1 LASGPGPGGPASGG
15 PASGGPGPAGTLSSG
30 PAAGDDAF
38 GADLYGRLP
47 GHGNLVFSPASIAT
61 ALRLVLLGARG
72 ETAAQIAAAV
82 HLATPDGAALS
93 HGEPPGRQAA
103 QELRAVSALLGDL
116 AAGDLTLRAPNAMW
130 VQSGLPLEPG
140 FTAAVAAAA
149 AVTVRDADFRRAAEQ
164 ARQEIN
170 QFIAE
175 QTAGRISD
183 LLSPGV
189 VSATTSLVLA
199 SAVYLKAAWAHPFPA
214 GATQDAVFNLDP
226 GQLNRNLDP
235 GQPNRGPRDSDTQVT
250 VPTMRVRARLRYLR
264 ADGYQAVELP
274 YAGARLGMVI
284 VLPDPESG
292 PSPGPGPGDPAGAG
306 PGGLLA
312 AGAILGAGL
321 GGLRTGLTPRQVSLA
336 LPRFRVTSGFALR
349 PVLAALGMP
358 LAFTNEADFSGITTG
373 QRLRIDEVVHQ
384 AYIDVNEAGTE
395 AAAATAVVITASA
408 RLMDPEPPV
417 EMTVDRPF
425 LFALTGL
432 RSGLPLFLGRVTDP
446 TAG

>member
-1 LASGPGPGGPASGG
+1 MARTSRGPAS
-15 PASGGPGPAGTLSSG
+15 
-30 PAAGDDAF
+30 GDDAF

-47 GHGNLVFSPASIAT
+47 SRGNLVFSPASIAT

-72 ETAAQIAAAV
+72 ETAAQIAAV
-82 HLATPDGAALS
+82 LHLATPDGAALS
-93 HGEPPGRQAA
+93 DQKPPGLQAA
-103 QELRAVSALLGDL
+103 QALTAFSALLSDL

-140 FTAAVAAAA
+140 FTAAVAEAT
-149 AVTVRDADFRRAAEQ
+149 AVTVHDADFRRAAEQ
-164 ARQEIN
+164 ARREIN
-170 QFIAE
+170 QFIRE
-175 QTAGRISD
+175 QTAGKISD

-214 GATQDAVFNLDP
+214 GATQDAAFYLDP
-226 GQLNRNLDP
+226 GQRNPGRPDP
-235 GQPNRGPRDSDTQVT
+235 ATQVT

-274 YAGARLGMVI
+274 YAGTRLGMVI
-284 VLPDPESG
+284 VLPDP
-292 PSPGPGPGDPAGAG
+292 SPGPGSGDPAYAG

-312 AGAILGAGL
+312 SVAPGAGP
-321 GGLRTGLTPRQVSLA
+321 GGLRAGLAPRQVSLA

-358 LAFTNEADFSGITTG
+358 LAFTDEADFSGITTA

-395 AAAATAVVITASA
+395 AAAATAVVMTASA

-417 EMTVDRPF
+417 EMIVDRPF
-425 LFALTGL
+425 LFALTDL

>member
-1 LASGPGPGGPASGG
+1 VSG
-15 PASGGPGPAGTLSSG
+15 
-30 PAAGDDAF
+30 DEAF

-47 GHGNLVFSPASIAT
+47 GQGNLVFSPASIAT

-72 ETAAQIAAAV
+72 ETAAQIAAAL
-82 HLATPDGAALS
+82 HLDIPDGAA
-93 HGEPPGRQAA
+93 PARQAA
-103 QELRAVSALLGDL
+103 QELQAVSAILSDL

-149 AVTVRDADFRRAAEQ
+149 AVAVRDADFRQAAEQ

-175 QTAGRISD
+175 QTAGKISD
-183 LLSPGV
+183 LLGPGV
-189 VSATTSLVLA
+189 VSAATSLVLA

-214 GATQDAVFNLDP
+214 GATHDAVFY
-226 GQLNRNLDP
+226 LDP
-235 GQPNRGPRDSDTQVT
+235 GQPGSGQPGPGTQVT
-250 VPTMRVRARLRYLR
+250 VPTMRLRARLRYLR
-264 ADGYQAVELP
+264 GDGYQAVELP

-284 VLPDPESG
+284 LLPDPASG
-292 PSPGPGPGDPAGAG
+292 PGSGDPADTGPGHLLAGGVVPDAG

-312 AGAILGAGL
+312 RLA
-321 GGLRTGLTPRQVSLA
+321 PRQVSLA
-336 LPRFRVTSGFALR
+336 LPRFKVTSGFALR

-358 LAFTNEADFSGITTG
+358 LAFTDEADFSGITAA

-395 AAAATAVVITASA
+395 AAAATAVVMTAAA
-408 RLMDPEPPV
+408 RFVRPDPPV
-417 EMTVDRPF
+417 EMIVDRPF
-425 LFALTGL
+425 RFAITDL
-432 RSGLPLFLGRVTDP
+432 RSGLPLFLGRVSDP
-446 TAG
+446 AAG

>member
-1 LASGPGPGGPASGG
+1 VSGG
-15 PASGGPGPAGTLSSG
+15 PVSGGPGSGGTPSRG
-30 PAAGDDAF
+30 PASGDDAF

-47 GHGNLVFSPASIAT
+47 SRGNLVFSPASIAT

-72 ETAAQIAAAV
+72 ETAAQIAAV
-82 HLATPDGAALS
+82 LHLATPDGAALS
-93 HGEPPGRQAA
+93 DQKPPGLQAA
-103 QELRAVSALLGDL
+103 RALTAFSALLSDL

-130 VQSGLPLEPG
+130 LQSGLPLEPG
-140 FTAAVAAAA
+140 FTAVVAEAT
-149 AVTVRDADFRRAAEQ
+149 AVTVHDADFRRAAEQ
-164 ARQEIN
+164 ARREIN
-170 QFIAE
+170 QFIRE
-175 QTAGRISD
+175 QTAGKISD

-214 GATQDAVFNLDP
+214 GATQDAAFYLDP
-226 GQLNRNLDP
+226 GQRDAGRPDP
-235 GQPNRGPRDSDTQVT
+235 ATQVT

-274 YAGARLGMVI
+274 YAGTRLGLVI
-284 VLPDPESG
+284 VLPDP
-292 PSPGPGPGDPAGAG
+292 SPGPGSGDPAYAG

-312 AGAILGAGL
+312 GGVAPGAGP
-321 GGLRTGLTPRQVSLA
+321 GGLRAGLAPRQVSLA

-358 LAFTNEADFSGITTG
+358 LAFTDEADFSGITTA

-395 AAAATAVVITASA
+395 AAAATAVIMTASA
-408 RLMDPEPPV
+408 RRMDPEPPV
-417 EMTVDRPF
+417 EMIVDRPF
-425 LFALTGL
+425 LFALTDL

>member
-1 LASGPGPGGPASGG
+1 VP
-15 PASGGPGPAGTLSSG
+15 
-30 PAAGDDAF
+30 GDDAF
-38 GADLYGRLP
+38 GADLYGQLP

-72 ETAAQIAAAV
+72 ETAAQIAAAL
-82 HLATPDGAALS
+82 HLAMPDGAAPS
-93 HGEPPGRQAA
+93 HQEPPWLQAA
-103 QELRAVSALLGDL
+103 QELRAFSALLGDL

-199 SAVYLKAAWAHPFPA
+199 SAVYLKAAWARPFPA
-214 GATQDAVFNLDP
+214 GATQDAAFYLDP
-226 GQLNRNLDP
+226 GQRNPGRPDP
-235 GQPNRGPRDSDTQVT
+235 GTQVT
-250 VPTMRVRARLRYLR
+250 VPTMRLRARLRYLR

-274 YAGARLGMVI
+274 YAGARLGMLI
-284 VLPDPESG
+284 VLPGPSSG
-292 PSPGPGPGDPAGAG
+292 PGSGDPADAG
-306 PGGLLA
+306 PGGLP
-312 AGAILGAGL
+312 AGGVARGAGL
-321 GGLRTGLTPRQVSLA
+321 GGLRAGLAPRQVSLA

-349 PVLAALGMP
+349 SVLAALGMP
-358 LAFTNEADFSGITTG
+358 LAFTDEADFSAITTTR
-373 QRLRIDEVVHQ
+373 RLRIDEVVHQ

-395 AAAATAVVITASA
+395 AAAATAVVMTASA
-408 RLMDPEPPV
+408 RLMDPEPTV
-417 EMTVDRPF
+417 EMIVDRPF
-425 LFALTGL
+425 LFALTDL

>member
-1 LASGPGPGGPASGG
+1 MPGRPVSGG
-15 PASGGPGPAGTLSSG
+15 PAS
-30 PAAGDDAF
+30 GDDAF

-47 GHGNLVFSPASIAT
+47 SRGNLVFSPASIAT

-72 ETAAQIAAAV
+72 ETAAQIAAV
-82 HLATPDGAALS
+82 LHLATPDGAALS
-93 HGEPPGRQAA
+93 DQKPPGLQAA
-103 QELRAVSALLGDL
+103 QALTAFSALLSDL

-140 FTAAVAAAA
+140 FTAAVAEAT
-149 AVTVRDADFRRAAEQ
+149 AVTVHDADFRRAAEQ
-164 ARQEIN
+164 ARREIN
-170 QFIAE
+170 QFIRE
-175 QTAGRISD
+175 QTAGKISD

-199 SAVYLKAAWAHPFPA
+199 SAVYLKAAWARPFPA
-214 GATQDAVFNLDP
+214 GATQDAAFYLDP
-226 GQLNRNLDP
+226 GQRNPGRPDP
-235 GQPNRGPRDSDTQVT
+235 ATQVT

-274 YAGARLGMVI
+274 YAGTRVGMVI
-284 VLPDPESG
+284 VLPDP
-292 PSPGPGPGDPAGAG
+292 SPGPGSGGPAYAG

-312 AGAILGAGL
+312 SVAPGAGL
-321 GGLRTGLTPRQVSLA
+321 DGLRAGLAPRQVSLA

-358 LAFTNEADFSGITTG
+358 LAFTDEADFSGITTA

-395 AAAATAVVITASA
+395 AAAATAVIMTASA
-408 RLMDPEPPV
+408 RLMEPEPPV
-417 EMTVDRPF
+417 EMIVDRPF
-425 LFALTGL
+425 LFALTDL